1 MKKAI
6 ATSDA
11 PGAIG
16 PYSQAIAAGGL
27 VFLSGQIGLDPATG
41 TLVGGTVEDETRR
54 VLENLRAVLAGAG
67 LESDA
72 VVRTTVYLT
81 DLADFPRV
89 NQVYAEF
96 FRAPFPARATVQVA
110 ALPRGARVEI
120 DAIAVVLAGQGRRD
134 EAAALLKAAPQQD

>member
-1 MKKAI
+1 MKRAI
-6 ATSDA
+6 TTTEA

-16 PYSQAIAAGGL
+16 PYSQAVVEGGL
-27 VFLSGQIGLDPATG
+27 VFLSGQIGLDPASGALVSG
-41 TLVGGTVEDETRR
+41 TIEDETRR
-54 VLENLRAVLAGAG
+54 VLESLRAVLVSAG
-67 LESDA
+67 LTSDA

-96 FRAPFPARATVQVA
+96 FQAPFPARATVQVA

-120 DAIAVVLAGQGRRD
+120 DAIAVVG
-134 EAAALLKAAPQQD
+134 